1 MFFLSTIILYQGILY
16 IVTAHV
22 SFFSFFCPVF
32 YTPCLLL
39 QENQYTLD
47 FLGAIDG
54 AKDKGKD
61 VADTAIVTGESAGA
75 KGKQGAGGAGVVR
88 ASEPATKRMRV
99 P

>member
-1 MFFLSTIILYQGILY
+1 MFFTR
-16 IVTAHV
+16 
-22 SFFSFFCPVF
+22 
-32 YTPCLLL
+32 CLLL

-61 VADTAIVTGESAGA
+61 VADTAIATAESVGA
-75 KGKQGAGGAGVVR
+75 KGKQGAGGAGVVG
-88 ASEPATKRMRV
+88 ASAPAPKRMRV